1 MGNCEEKKNT
11 TKIKADALSE
21 VDSLKQHIPE
31 PKHLRLT
38 NQTFFAELT

>member
-1 MGNCEEKKNT
+1 VKKKNA
-11 TKIKADALSE
+11 TKIQADDALSA
-21 VDSLKQHIPE
+21 VDSLKQQIPE